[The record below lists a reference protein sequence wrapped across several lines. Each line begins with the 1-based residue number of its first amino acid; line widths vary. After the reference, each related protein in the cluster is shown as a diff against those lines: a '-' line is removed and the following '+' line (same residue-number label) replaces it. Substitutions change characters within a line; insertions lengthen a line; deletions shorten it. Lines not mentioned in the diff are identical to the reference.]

1 MLVGIRSSLVVLEQ
15 ISNYPEMF
23 DYDNGLEMR
32 LVLLN
37 LYAKN
42 LRYIIIFLKNN
53 FKYRYNLVKSYYKT
67 IYLQYRLHIKINAL
81 QRLIKTLE
89 IKYNLYRF

>member
-1 MLVGIRSSLVVLEQ
+1 
-15 ISNYPEMF
+15 MF

-81 QRLIKTLE
+81 QRLIKILE

>member
-81 QRLIKTLE
+81 QRLIKILE